1 MKIYIAGRF
10 SRQLEFRE
18 VAKRLE
24 DMGHEVTSRWLFE
37 SVSPNHTMGDITP
50 AYAAKAARLDLADID
65 EADAMLF
72 YAEDPLVGT
81 PRGGRHVE
89 FGYALARGKLIY
101 VVGHAENIFHYGQ
114 PMVISIPSVEY
125 LAPVQVVGF

>member
-24 DMGHEVTSRWLFE
+24 EMGHEVTSRWLYE

-50 AYAAKAARLDLADID
+50 AYSAKAARLDLQDID
-65 EADAMLF
+65 EAQAVLF

-89 FGYALARGKLIY
+89 FGYALALGKFIY
-101 VVGHAENIFHYGQ
+101 VVGPAENIFHYGQ
-114 PMVISIPSVEY
+114 PMVTNIPSAEY
-125 LAPVQVVGF
+125 LAQVQVVGF